1 MPVPTQPDRAPRIF
15 MAITPKELGV
25 LYSEAAL
32 ERLRRVGEVVLPPE
46 SGDARVHLPEG
57 LADDYD
63 VLITSWSTA
72 PFDPSALSGSR
83 LKYAAHTAGT
93 VRGLFPK
100 HVLEQGLR
108 LAQGGSA
115 AMATAVAELAL
126 TFTLVLLRDVHSMDR
141 RLQATRD
148 WKAGG
153 SGVLT
158 HGIREQTIGVLSLS
172 RVGREY
178 VSMVRGLGVRTVL
191 AHDPFATADDA
202 AALGVQ
208 LVGLAELCE
217 RSDVLAI
224 HAPVTDETRGMLDAA
239 MLARLRDGATVLNT
253 ARSAVIDMESLTAEL
268 VAGRL
273 RAGLDVFD
281 SEPLVEES
289 PLYGLDN
296 VLITPHVAGGTVE
309 ARRAQGDGVV
319 EEITSFLTGAPL
331 RYEVTPEIYD
341 RLS

>member
-1 MPVPTQPDRAPRIF
+1 MTVPPEPARTPRIF
-15 MAITPKELGV
+15 VAITPQELGV
-25 LYSEAAL
+25 LYSDASL
-32 ERLRRVGEVVLPPE
+32 ERLRGLGEVVLPPA
-46 SGDARVHLPEG
+46 SGDARIHLPEG
-57 LADDYD
+57 LADEFD

-72 PFDPSALSGSR
+72 PFDPTVLRGAR
-83 LKYAAHTAGT
+83 LRYAAHTAGT

-100 HVLEQGLR
+100 QVLEQGLR

-141 RLQATRD
+141 RLQATRN

-178 VSMVRGLGVRTVL
+178 VSMVHGLGVREVL
-191 AHDPFATADDA
+191 VHDPFAAEDDA

-224 HAPVTDETRGMLDAA
+224 HAPVTEETRGILDAD
-239 MLARLRDGATVLNT
+239 MIARLRDGAIVLNT
-253 ARSAVIDMESLTAEL
+253 ARSAVIDMEALTAEL
-268 VAGRL
+268 FTGRL

-281 SEPLVEES
+281 VEPLAEDS

-319 EEITSFLTGAPL
+319 QEIAAFLTGAPL
-331 RYEVTPEIYD
+331 RYEVTAEIYD

>member
-1 MPVPTQPDRAPRIF
+1 MTDSIDAPGAARIF
-15 MAITPKELGV
+15 VAITPRELEV
-25 LYSEAAL
+25 LYSPPSLA
-32 ERLRRVGEVVLPPE
+32 RLRGLGEVVLAPDTGELRAP
-46 SGDARVHLPEG
+46 LPDR
-57 LADDYD
+57 LADEYD

-72 PFDPSALSGSR
+72 PFDPSVLSGTR

-115 AMATAVAELAL
+115 PMATAVAELAL
-126 TFTLVLLRDVHSMDR
+126 TLTLVLLRDVHSMDR

-148 WKAGG
+148 WAAGG
-153 SGVLT
+153 SGTLT
-158 HGIREQTIGVLSLS
+158 HGIREQTIGVVGLS

-178 VSMVRGLGVRTVL
+178 ISMARGLGVRDLL
-191 AHDPFATADDA
+191 AVDPFATQADA
-202 AALGVQ
+202 EALGVQ

-224 HAPVTDETRGMLDAA
+224 HAPVTDQTRGMLDADMIA
-239 MLARLRDGATVLNT
+239 LLRDGAIVLNT
-253 ARSAVIDMESLTAEL
+253 ARSAVVDMQALTAEL

-281 SEPLVEES
+281 SEPLAADS

-296 VLITPHVAGGTVE
+296 VVITPHVAGGTVE
-309 ARRAQGDGVV
+309 ARLAQGAGVV
-319 EEITSFLTGAPL
+319 DEIEAFLTGAPL
-331 RYEVTPEIYD
+331 RHEVTAEIYD